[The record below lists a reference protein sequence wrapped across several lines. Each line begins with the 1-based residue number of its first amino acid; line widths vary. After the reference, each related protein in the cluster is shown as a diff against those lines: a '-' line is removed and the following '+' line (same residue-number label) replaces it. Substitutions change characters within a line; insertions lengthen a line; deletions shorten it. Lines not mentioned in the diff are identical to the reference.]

1 MLGPFDKDY
10 FSALLL
16 LLPGFL
22 SWQIMSYFGG
32 TLNAGSDF
40 QIIATSLS
48 FSLFNFVAAM
58 GIAALFGRRPSSVF
72 NFSETGWRASPP
84 FIVLLLCIAL
94 SSGASAAWVD
104 RSGIIYQ
111 VIAPTSRV
119 SHTRPWVSLWE
130 ECRPSWAKVS
140 LGNGKSYI
148 GFVSYFSDSDDN
160 TELVLTRPHEFDEA
174 GERSPLKA
182 KRLLL
187 FGKDISSIEVYPV
200 GDDNPCATE

>member
-22 SWQIMSYFGG
+22 SWQVMSYFGG
-32 TLNAGSDF
+32 TLEAGSDF

-48 FSLFNFVAAM
+48 FSLFNFVVAM
-58 GIAALFGRRPSSVF
+58 GFVALLGRRRAAPDF
-72 NFSETGWRASPP
+72 AEGGWRASPP
-84 FIVLLLCIAL
+84 FVALLLAIAL
-94 SSGASAAWVD
+94 VSGAAAAWID
-104 RSGIIYQ
+104 RSGAIYKL
-111 VIAPTSRV
+111 VAPTARV

-130 ECRPSWAKVS
+130 GCRPAWAKIA
-140 LGNGKSYI
+140 LADGKTYM

-160 TELVLTRPHEFDEA
+160 TELVLSRPHEIAAD

-187 FGKDISSIEVYPV
+187 FGKDMARIEVYPV
-200 GDDNPCATE
+200 GEDNPCAAE